1 MWKCKSL
8 IASPVSITIMQ
19 NYFVLEQYGKKT
31 IMQSHWKTVIRL
43 DFLSWK
49 ISTISQLNFTSISY
63 VAEAH
68 DAV

>member
-1 MWKCKSL
+1 
-8 IASPVSITIMQ
+8 MQ